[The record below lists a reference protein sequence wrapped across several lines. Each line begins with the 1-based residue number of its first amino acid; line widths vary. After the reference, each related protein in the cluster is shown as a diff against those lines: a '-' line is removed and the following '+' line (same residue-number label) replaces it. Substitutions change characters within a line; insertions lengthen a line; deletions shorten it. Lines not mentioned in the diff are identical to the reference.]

1 MRLYS
6 LTGASALDD
15 PEYGRFEAEDD
26 GGFELPDDLAERLH
40 KFHLAGRPAWEDQ
53 IEQQARLMEEE
64 LERRKDPAT
73 LLQAVEQLV
82 QAAAGIQAAPAASDP
97 APADSKPAAKRP
109 TKRAATK
116 PAAE

>member
-15 PEYGRFEAEDD
+15 PDYGHFDADGD

-53 IEQQARLMEEE
+53 IERQARLMQEE

-73 LLQAVEQLV
+73 LLGAVEQLV
-82 QAAAGIQAAPAASDP
+82 QAASGLSSAQS
-97 APADSKPAAKRP
+97 ADTPPPAKRP
-109 TKRAATK
+109 AKRAAPKQTTK
-116 PAAE
+116 PTE